1 VLIALFSLPRYGNNC
16 PETSGVGRGPKY
28 CSEHGKLQTDWPMA
42 LAGDVAALIE
52 ANFASV
58 KLDNPNCGAGS
69 DMLAYYTLVNKTSPK
84 PIVIENCH

>member
-1 VLIALFSLPRYGNNC
+1 
-16 PETSGVGRGPKY
+16 
-28 CSEHGKLQTDWPMA
+28 MA